1 MKHTANRYFPRW
13 IAFTVTC
20 ILFLFIVFGAWF
32 FQVQE
37 KQQRESAEA
46 NLLAIADLK
55 AGQIVNWRN
64 ERLSDAKVLMGRID
78 LIDSIERYFSYP
90 TEQEKAII
98 LRRLQ
103 SVKESYGYEDILVV
117 KIEKQIVLSLGSEV
131 GLCSAYAQ
139 VLDEAVKKRSPMWTP
154 LHAIHDGSFPHL
166 SVIVPLLEKKSS
178 RNPIGALVLVCDAAQ
193 FLYPLIQSWPTPSTT
208 AETLLVRQDGNDVL
222 FLNDLRH
229 QKDSALKLRIDL
241 SREDLPAAKAVKG
254 ITGIVEGKDYRGVE
268 VIAAILSVPD
278 SPWFMVSKMDA
289 SEAFAEWHFRSI
301 MILVFILGM
310 AVLIIAAGLFDLAAK
325 SQNLL

>member
-1 MKHTANRYFPRW
+1 M
-13 IAFTVTC
+13 
-20 ILFLFIVFGAWF
+20 
-32 FQVQE
+32 
-37 KQQRESAEA
+37 
-46 NLLAIADLK
+46 
-55 AGQIVNWRN
+55 
-64 ERLSDAKVLMGRID
+64 
-78 LIDSIERYFSYP
+78 
-90 TEQEKAII
+90 
-98 LRRLQ
+98 
-103 SVKESYGYEDILVV
+103 
-117 KIEKQIVLSLGSEV
+117 
-131 GLCSAYAQ
+131 
-139 VLDEAVKKRSPMWTP
+139 
-154 LHAIHDGSFPHL
+154 
-166 SVIVPLLEKKSS
+166 
-178 RNPIGALVLVCDAAQ
+178 
-193 FLYPLIQSWPTPSTT
+193 
-208 AETLLVRQDGNDVL
+208 L